1 VVSVD
6 VAIQRVECS
15 RLSVEGDSQQSSG
28 GVSSSSHAETPMTA
42 NGVPVTMFSSNFLL
56 MKADTPN
63 NSSVVDAGR
72 RPVAGEHQPRS
83 GLVTSAVPDEV
94 RACAIQSDGESGVA
108 VVEVDNGLS
117 SEDRRRFWANV
128 GLSSSETMDAEV
140 VGVVGNAQVTK
151 ENDVHGVRRQVVDS
165 AYLLAAIEFESEANN
180 RGSGRSSSSCR
191 QRRRKRWGRRP
202 WRRRHGLRMGHRARG
217 QRRQERRP
225 WVQRQRQARRQQ

>member
-1 VVSVD
+1 MLISLLCALRHLRPNDSVD
-6 VAIQRVECS
+6 VC
-15 RLSVEGDSQQSSG
+15 
-28 GVSSSSHAETPMTA
+28 
-42 NGVPVTMFSSNFLL
+42 
-56 MKADTPN
+56 
-63 NSSVVDAGR
+63 GR
-72 RPVAGEHQPRS
+72 CCVIEEFPFVG
-83 GLVTSAVPDEV
+83 EV
-94 RACAIQSDGESGVA
+94 RLAVLTRFRERAICSYRTI
-108 VVEVDNGLS
+108 
-117 SEDRRRFWANV
+117 DRLWANV
-128 GLSSSETMDAEV
+128 GLSSSETMDAEM